1 MILKLSSAQCDALG
15 RDSHLRRLIALIRDR
30 FAGHAAGCEDATLGP
45 ALWEQTL
52 LARRY
57 GLDDE
62 RSAATFALTAWLLGQ
77 GFERNIAALAQ
88 ILDSAAL
95 SPTRKARALEDFM
108 LLLFHTL
115 EGAGMADAW
124 RNGQQ
129 GTSRKAP

>member
-52 LARRY
+52 LARRH
-57 GLDDE
+57 GLEDE
-62 RSAATFALTAWLLGQ
+62 RSAATFALTAWLLGKD
-77 GFERNIAALAQ
+77 FDRSMAALTR
-88 ILDSAAL
+88 ILESDRL
-95 SPTRKARALEDFM
+95 SPTAKAQALEDFT

-115 EGAGMADAW
+115 AGNKACCA
-124 RNGQQ
+124 GE
-129 GTSRKAP
+129 TSP